1 MPAPKN
7 HLKAALAAKT
17 PQFGLWL
24 NLASAYSAEAL
35 AGAGFDWLLI
45 DGEHGP
51 NAIPDMLAQAQ
62 TIGTRTNVVV
72 RPPVG
77 EVRMIKQILDL
88 GVQTILVPMIE
99 SAEHAAEMVRAM
111 LYPPAGI
118 RGVGAA
124 VARASDF
131 GRITDYLTTAN
142 AETCLLLQLESR
154 AGLAALPA
162 ILEMEGVDGVFIGPA
177 DLSASMGHA
186 GNQTHPEVKAAIE
199 DAFRR
204 ILAANVHIDV
214 LLETLEWT
222 RHAIVGKLEFLLR
235 YEYESRRKTYGEFH
249 REAIESAV
257 RLGEV
262 LEKLEKYKEAKLLYS
277 NIIPII
283 EAELEGSHDFSS
295 SSFSQACSFLERNLI
310 PLMRKIGESKEAE
323 ILLNRISEYQRE
335 CMSVFLGIENLQ
347 EAKEL
352 KPEEGNT
359 P

>member
-17 PQFGLWL
+17 PQYGLWL

-35 AGAGFDWLLI
+35 AGTGFDWLLI

-162 ILEMEGVDGVFIGPA
+162 ILKMEGVDGVFIGPSDLAA
-177 DLSASMGHA
+177 DMGFP
-186 GNQTHPEVKAAIE
+186 GNTAAPEVQTAIDTALRAIIASGKSAGILTFDPAAAMRYRDMGVTFIGVGG
-199 DAFRR
+199 DIA
-204 ILAANVHIDV
+204 ILVKGA
-214 LLETLEWT
+214 
-222 RHAIVGKLEFLLR
+222 
-235 YEYESRRKTYGEFH
+235 
-249 REAIESAV
+249 SALASQV
-257 RLGEV
+257 RG
-262 LEKLEKYKEAKLLYS
+262 A
-277 NIIPII
+277 
-283 EAELEGSHDFSS
+283 
-295 SSFSQACSFLERNLI
+295 
-310 PLMRKIGESKEAE
+310 
-323 ILLNRISEYQRE
+323 
-335 CMSVFLGIENLQ
+335 
-347 EAKEL
+347 
-352 KPEEGNT
+352 
-359 P
+359 